1 MAVMIDQS
9 GPNPVVVSGAEKAI
23 SIRSLLK
30 KQKVTLAD
38 IPDSKGRYA
47 VPRIDQSGLPVIN
60 LSSSQ
65 YGALTVSQLI
75 ATQLSALSAS
85 TGTLIINKGGS
96 VSSGETAYAVGSG
109 FWLGTDASGNPQFSI
124 QDTEGNFIN
133 IAASGTNVLAISS
146 SGLINALTSKQI
158 DDLGWKNTAVWLDLT
173 GVPSTLSGYGI
184 TDAQSTLPNA
194 AGVGQILQRDN
205 SGAPYF
211 STKYDGFLNSG
222 AMTQSGTQN
231 FTTNVAVLLGDILD
245 MGEPPAGANIL
256 FQLHAL
262 LQGSGGTPNATI
274 NLQYSTNSGSTWTT
288 ADSDV
293 YTTAAVGV
301 DITFKGFITNLNPTG
316 NLQVRVMVTNS
327 SGANTVQVRDTMLWC
342 LVLPNANYTVIAGA
356 LTSSIP
362 STGSGNCIAT
372 YPASTCTASLNVKVT
387 PSGGVPPYT
396 YLWSVVSGT
405 GTITAGST
413 SQTCTVSD
421 TETATFAGAT
431 HNTTIDCKVT
441 DSASSNATSGNDVIT
456 NTFTLVYSPI
466 TATVST
472 TNGSCNTN
480 LCSTNCQAQGSA
492 TANPSGGNGSYT
504 FSWSV
509 VSGPGSIT
517 GGSTSQT
524 CIVSETHGTGPGP
537 HIDNTTVKC
546 SVNDTRGTGAVTP
559 QGTVSLTFSCPQH

>member
-1 MAVMIDQS
+1 MIDQS
-9 GPNPVVVSGAEKAI
+9 GPNPVVVSGAQKAV
-23 SIRSLLK
+23 SIRSLIK

-173 GVPSTLSGYGI
+173 GIPSTLSGYGI
-184 TDAQSTLPNA
+184 TDAQGVLPNA
-194 AGVGQILQRDN
+194 TNVGQVLQRDN
-205 SGAPYF
+205 SGSPYF
-211 STKYDGFLNSG
+211 SVKYGPEINSG
-222 AMTQSGTQN
+222 VIALPTTGLTSASLIQVGKNLGFVNPGNNVNVVSYLSWESDTSSG
-231 FTTNVAVLLGDILD
+231 
-245 MGEPPAGANIL
+245 
-256 FQLHAL
+256 AL
-262 LQGSGGTPNATI
+262 LLEI
-274 NLQYSTNSGSTWTT
+274 HLQYSSDGGSSWTDIQAFSGGHAIPISTSTSCLCMGGAVTGVNCTGDLQFRVT
-288 ADSDV
+288 AANASGV
-293 YTTAAVGV
+293 NTLHVNQAILSVWLIPNGNFYTT
-301 DITFKGFITNLNPTG
+301 TPSL
-316 NLQVRVMVTNS
+316 S
-327 SGANTVQVRDTMLWC
+327 ST
-342 LVLPNANYTVIAGA
+342 
-356 LTSSIP
+356 IP
-362 STGSGNCIAT
+362 ATGSGNCTAA
-372 YPASTCTASLNVKVT
+372 YPATTCTASKSVTVT
-387 PSGGVPPYT
+387 PNGGVPPYT
-396 YLWSVVSGT
+396 YFWSVVSGT

-456 NTFTLVYSPI
+456 NTFTLVYAPI
-466 TATVST
+466 NATVST

-480 LCSTNCQAQGSA
+480 LCSTNCQAEGTA

-524 CIVSETHGTGPGP
+524 CFVSETHGTGPGP

>member
-1 MAVMIDQS
+1 MKTFP
-9 GPNPVVVSGAEKAI
+9 PNLN
-23 SIRSLLK
+23 RSP
-30 KQKVTLAD
+30 TAWN
-38 IPDSKGRYA
+38 
-47 VPRIDQSGLPVIN
+47 LP
-60 LSSSQ
+60 
-65 YGALTVSQLI
+65 
-75 ATQLSALSAS
+75 
-85 TGTLIINKGGS
+85 TLIINAYQIVTNTLSAITANIGNLIIEMGGS
-96 VSSGETAYAVGSG
+96 LSSGETAYAVGSG
-109 FWLGTDASGNPQFSI
+109 FWLGTDSSGNPQFSI
-124 QDTEGNFIN
+124 QDTQGNFIN

-194 AGVGQILQRDN
+194 AGVGQVLQRDN
-205 SGAPYF
+205 SGSPYF
-211 STKYDGFLNSG
+211 SSKYDGQLNAG
-222 AMTQSGTQN
+222 AITHSGTQA
-231 FTTNVAVLLGDILD
+231 FTSNTDVLFGTILD
-245 MGEPPAGANIL
+245 MGQPPNGVTAFFDMKFFL
-256 FQLHAL
+256 Y
-262 LQGSGGTPNATI
+262 GTSSPNALI
-274 NLQYSTNSGSTWTT
+274 KLQYSLNSGSTWTVV
-288 ADSDV
+288 DSDT
-293 YTTAAVGV
+293 YTTSSIGADVVFRGFINN
-301 DITFKGFITNLNPTG
+301 ITFTG
-316 NLQVRVMVTNS
+316 DLQVKVTIANA
-327 SGANTVQVRDTMLWC
+327 SGANTVSARDLILTC
-342 LVLPNANYTVIAGA
+342 FVVPNANFTSVVGA
-356 LTSSIP
+356 LTSTVP
-362 STGSGNCIAT
+362 ATGSGNCTAA
-372 YPASTCTASLNVKVT
+372 YPATTCTASLNVTVT

-456 NTFTLVYSPI
+456 NTFTLVYAPI

-480 LCSTNCQAQGSA
+480 LCSTNCQAEGTA
-492 TANPSGGNGSYT
+492 TVNPSGGNGSYT
-504 FSWSV
+504 YSWSV

-524 CIVSETHGTGPGP
+524 CFVSETNSTTSGPR
-537 HIDNTTVKC
+537 INNTVVQC